1 MHTFTKFP
9 FSIFLYNI
17 FLCSIGLRDIDNL
30 LIVFTKNFYIYCDY
44 AICIEL

>member
-17 FLCSIGLRDIDNL
+17 FLCSIRDIDNL
-30 LIVFTKNFYIYCDY
+30 LIVFTKNFYIYRDY